1 MKKETLEELIIKWEQ
16 SRLLDGLAKMNDDNQ
31 ILKLI
36 ESNHSMTINGNPTL
50 EEFTDN
56 MLDAIY
62 MIGKKDEYLY
72 TLTLS
77 QATKVCENI
86 YKQYVE
92 RDIKC
97 VHPYRNLER
106 NANGLFCTKCK
117 SQVSNDPNIY

>member
-1 MKKETLEELIIKWEQ
+1 M
-16 SRLLDGLAKMNDDNQ
+16 R
-31 ILKLI
+31 
-36 ESNHSMTINGNPTL
+36 
-50 EEFTDN
+50 
-56 MLDAIY
+56 Y

-72 TLTLS
+72 TLTQS

-92 RDIKC
+92 RYSKC

-106 NANGLFCTKCK
+106 NTNGLFCTKCK

>member
-1 MKKETLEELIIKWEQ
+1 
-16 SRLLDGLAKMNDDNQ
+16 
-31 ILKLI
+31 
-36 ESNHSMTINGNPTL
+36 MTINGNPTL

-56 MLDAIY
+56 MLDEIY

-72 TLTLS
+72 TLTQS

-92 RDIKC
+92 RYSKC

-106 NANGLFCTKCK
+106 NTNGLFCTKCK